1 MEEGGNRHGHFFSN
15 HRVWD
20 EFGKKKSFQEKN
32 KLPDSNMK
40 AKEISAKEEVGGR

>member
-1 MEEGGNRHGHFFSN
+1 MAEIGTVIFFLITG
-15 HRVWD
+15 
-20 EFGKKKSFQEKN
+20 FGMNLEKKKSFQEKN